1 MLSKRKRGEDS
12 IREWRS
18 LSSLLFTEENVLC
31 IHDFNHFVVFSHSIF
46 RMGQSSSHFESVGVV
61 YLIWFDLIDV
71 AINLFGS
78 QSLSPRTNY
87 PENLFWFE
95 MNSTYLRQKSKFI
108 VARFEFVVM
117 IFPLAKPI
125 PLLCHKIE
133 QVF

>member
-1 MLSKRKRGEDS
+1 
-12 IREWRS
+12 
-18 LSSLLFTEENVLC
+18 
-31 IHDFNHFVVFSHSIF
+31 
-46 RMGQSSSHFESVGVV
+46 MGQSSSHFESVGVV

-108 VARFEFVVM
+108 VARFEFVAM

-125 PLLCHKIE
+125 LIAMPQNWASVLIK
-133 QVF
+133 V